1 MQFLENIKIKIG
13 KYLLK
18 SSLEKREPM
27 SAVPNFDSIKEIA
40 ILYQADD
47 TKKEAEVNKLAQHLR
62 EQGKKVL
69 LMGFVNQKQL
79 PENYKFQISQEYFW
93 KESLSLFLLPQKE
106 KVANFINKP
115 FDLLIN
121 LYSEFSLP
129 MVAVSA
135 YSKAK
140 NRIGAHFPES
150 ESYNDIL
157 IDGQF
162 KNLFELGL
170 QMEHYLKIVNSK
182 S

>member
-27 SAVPNFDSIKEIA
+27 NAVPNFDSIKEIA